1 MSAFVL
7 DASVTAAWLFGDE
20 DDPRAD
26 AALTHLESNV
36 ALVPQHWHLEVRSA
50 LLGAERRGRIGAG
63 EIEER
68 LRFLQDLPIR
78 TDAEPDFET
87 AFALARTSYLSFYD
101 ALYLELARR
110 CDVALATLDTAL
122 ARAAVAEG
130 LVLIEPMDGSR

>member
-7 DASVTAAWLFGDE
+7 DASVIAAW
-20 DDPRAD
+20 
-26 AALTHLESNV
+26 
-36 ALVPQHWHLEVRSA
+36 

-68 LRFLQDLPIR
+68 LRFLQELPIR